1 MYVLVIGVVKFS
13 LEFQSFVDL
22 NSDLEFMLTV
32 FNIVVVIL
40 SKLNENLTSQIAC
53 TNRLNCIKRTP
64 TPVAVLLTYHNMHC
78 KHDQYDM

>member
-53 TNRLNCIKRTP
+53 TNRLN
-64 TPVAVLLTYHNMHC
+64 LNG
-78 KHDQYDM
+78 